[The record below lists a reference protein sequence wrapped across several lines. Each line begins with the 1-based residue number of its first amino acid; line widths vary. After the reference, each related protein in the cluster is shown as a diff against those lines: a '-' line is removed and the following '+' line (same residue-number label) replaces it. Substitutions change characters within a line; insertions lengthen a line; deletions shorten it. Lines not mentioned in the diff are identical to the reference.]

1 MAGLPIADFIKTRL
15 KEFDS
20 KFELRA
26 GTAFEQLFLKPL
38 SFILQPLRSEA
49 DSIQTAQSALR
60 IMNTGAPD
68 SFDEESV
75 DSIASNVFVYRAT
88 GGNASGVVRVY
99 YSRAVDREWPTEGAV
114 FLGNSGQEFYNTSP
128 YNVSAVQMSTQVDS
142 GLYYIDIP
150 VQAANNGTEYNVDV
164 GGVVSLVGDSQAVSV
179 TNLQAFSGGV
189 PRETNTQL
197 IERVRKSIAVRD
209 LVTAKG
215 VNAILFES
223 FPTTLTEIVPVGF
236 GDDEMMRDVVFNTHI
251 GGKVDL
257 YVKTTSVKTSSKD
270 FVGLLIDPTRQTR
283 ALVSIQMVGGSP
295 VSLRNPGI
303 DRSGGRAPVIR
314 QVKPTV
320 AASYVSTA
328 NLSTSVNLSSSG
340 AIRGKWVNVEIYGY
354 SPRDVNLAG
363 LTPSQTK
370 KQEIIAAINRSFGVD
385 IASSFGNSFKI
396 SVPTRGVQSKLVLS
410 PPSSGRESALSS
422 VFGLA
427 DGSSHVFFGD
437 GPLEFVEDEHYVID
451 DGDGTITRLTGPVIV
466 QERSLGKI
474 DTSKGLTYFTDA
486 VFSSDTTSGLYVA
499 VQPNDILTVLAGNT
513 GTPNPDAGDYRILEV
528 SSDFKTLTL
537 DRPLKSTPAAPE
549 TSISYTIRRT
559 GIKNNEVVSAEYWF
573 NPLSVDIGKFIPQDD
588 LARVRSVRPGRESAT
603 ISDVAFIR
611 INRIELIDPLT
622 GESLGQDLQGVGG
635 YGSGGYGKGPYGIG
649 SKKDYYL
656 VVNSP
661 SDRYS
666 AFEDSYIVINSAYQG
681 FSFRVHYDYAPDIE
695 TVHNFARS
703 ANERV
708 LDGDTLVKHFIP
720 AYVSGTLEYR
730 VDPSV
735 VLDIPTNDE
744 LLDQLK
750 TFINTRPA
758 GATLEYSDITQFI
771 LRKTDPYDRYGTFI
785 RPFALKAT
793 IYNTDGSTN
802 ILSGAD
808 KLQVK
813 APSPFPKYTVR
824 PLSPRIVH
832 WMADNIE
839 LVRLD

>member
-1 MAGLPIADFIKTRL
+1 MAGLPIAEFIRARL

-49 DSIQTAQSALR
+49 DSIQIAQSALR
-60 IMNTGAPD
+60 IMNTSAPD

-88 GGNASGVVRVY
+88 GGMSAGVARVY
-99 YSRAVDREWPTEGAV
+99 YSRAVDREWPTGGAV
-114 FLGNSGQEFYNTSP
+114 FLGASGQEFYNTAPFNIS
-128 YNVSAVQMSTQVDS
+128 SVQMSTQVEN

-150 VQAANNGTEYNVDV
+150 IQAAANGVEYNVDV
-164 GGVVSLVGDSQAVSV
+164 GGIVSLTGDSQAVSV
-179 TNLQAFSGGV
+179 TNLQPFSGGS
-189 PRETNTQL
+189 PRESNTQL
-197 IERVRKSIAVRD
+197 IERARKSIAVRD

-215 VNAILFES
+215 ANAILFES
-223 FPTTLTEIVPVGF
+223 FPSTLTELVPIGF

-257 YVKTTSVKTSSKD
+257 YVKTAAVKTSSKD
-270 FVGLLIDPTRQTR
+270 FVGMLVDPTRQTR
-283 ALVSIQMVGGSP
+283 ALVSIQMTGGSP
-295 VSLRNPGI
+295 ISLRNPGI
-303 DRSGGRAPVIR
+303 DRSNGRSPIIR
-314 QVKPTV
+314 QMKPSV
-320 AASYVSTA
+320 AASYISSA
-328 NLSTSVNLSSSG
+328 NLSASVNLSSSG
-340 AIRGKWVNVEIYGY
+340 AVRGRWVNIEIYGY

-363 LTPSQTK
+363 TTPSQTR

-385 IASSFGNSFKI
+385 IAASFGSSFKLA
-396 SVPTRGVQSKLVLS
+396 VPARGTESKLVLG
-410 PPSSGRESALSS
+410 PPASGRESALSA
-422 VFGLA
+422 VFGLS
-427 DGSSHVFFGD
+427 DTESHVFFGD
-437 GPLEFVEDEHYVID
+437 GPLEFTEDEHYVID
-451 DGDGTITRLTGPVIV
+451 DGEGTITRLIGPTIV
-466 QERSLGKI
+466 DERAFGKA
-474 DTSKGLTYFTDA
+474 DASKGPNCFTDT
-486 VFSSDTTSGLYVA
+486 VFLSSPLDGLYVD
-499 VQPNDILTVLAGNT
+499 VQPNDVLTVFAGSQGTANT
-513 GTPNPDAGDYRILEV
+513 YAGDYRVLEI
-528 SSDFKTLTL
+528 SEDYQTLTL
-537 DRPLKSTPAAPE
+537 DRPVTAMAGLTV
-549 TSISYTIRRT
+549 SYTVSRT
-559 GIKNNEVVSAEYWF
+559 GIKNGEVISAEYWF
-573 NPLSVDIGKFIPQDD
+573 NPLSVDIGKYIPQDIYGK
-588 LARVRSVRPGRESAT
+588 VRSVRPGREDAT

-622 GESLGQDLQGVGG
+622 GEPLGQDLQGIGG

-656 VVNSP
+656 VVNDP
-661 SDRYS
+661 SARFS

-681 FSFRVHYDYAPDIE
+681 FSFRVHYDYAPDVE
-695 TVHNFARS
+695 TIHDFARS

-720 AYVSGTLEYR
+720 AYVSGSVEYR
-730 VDPSV
+730 VDPSA

-744 LLDQLK
+744 LLEQLK
-750 TFINTRPA
+750 AFINARPS

-771 LRKTDPYDRYGTFI
+771 LRKTDPYDRYGTFV
-785 RPFALKAT
+785 RPFTLKAT
-793 IYNTDGSTN
+793 IYNADGSTN

-813 APSPFPKYTVR
+813 ALSPFPKYTVR